1 MFHSIM
7 AIFLSGK
14 THLKTSSLL
23 ITRWLLFDYVC
34 IMPCSEHFRFN
45 QAPCENLFW
54 VICLT
59 VIAFAEWKKIEMRIF
74 TWSHLG
80 ILKLRTSRTEL
91 KEGHLSKVPLLLP
104 PSFLFPPSSVALVF
118 VYFEVKG
125 AVTAV
130 QFIFF
135 YFTNYS
141 PSIAMELKVGKKITC
156 KWQNQR
162 LEINK
167 CVCWALC
174 LKLQTAEINSQKLLG
189 WAVLKN
195 PNFNPFQTS
204 SVLPVR
210 GSCCICCVIL
220 TLINVL
226 SGYFYVSFNL
236 MDILQ

>member
-1 MFHSIM
+1 MWQDKR
-7 AIFLSGK
+7 LSSTFTLCFCKVPTVGPYRGSGVYQDITTPNWK
-14 THLKTSSLL
+14 ITGTLYCLIETIHIYGSADVPQYNGNLLKRENPFKNSSLL

-118 VYFEVKG
+118 VYFEFKG

-135 YFTNYS
+135 IS
-141 PSIAMELKVGKKITC
+141 PITRPRSLWNLK
-156 KWQNQR
+156 
-162 LEINK
+162 
-167 CVCWALC
+167 
-174 LKLQTAEINSQKLLG
+174 
-189 WAVLKN
+189 
-195 PNFNPFQTS
+195 
-204 SVLPVR
+204 
-210 GSCCICCVIL
+210 
-220 TLINVL
+220 
-226 SGYFYVSFNL
+226 
-236 MDILQ
+236 